1 MDLFEK
7 CQQPL
12 LSLQM
17 KDAGFDA
24 YYRVIQEVRDT
35 EVVVDGRRLLMLGS
49 NNYLGLANDPR
60 VKRAAIEAVERYGAG
75 MAGSRCLNGTTD
87 LHAELER
94 RLARFLRREAAIYFT
109 SGYLA
114 NLGVISS
121 LAQRGDF
128 VLVDRRAHASLHDGA
143 RLSQGETFRFRHD
156 DMGHLER
163 LLERCGDAGKLV
175 VVDGVY
181 SMEGEIAPLPRI
193 VEVCRRHGARLLV
206 DDAHGLGVLGRDGR
220 GTAEHFGLED
230 DVDVLVGTAS
240 KTLPGVGGFA
250 AARKE
255 VVDYLRNSPV
265 NRPFMLAASPPASAV
280 AGVKA
285 ALEII
290 EQEPALRRTLWD
302 TTRRV
307 LHALRGMGFDTG
319 RTQTPIVPIST
330 GSIERTFAM
339 WRMLTEDGFF
349 VNVVIPPA
357 VPSGACLIRL
367 TLTASHTREQV
378 DRLLAAIERA
388 GLELGI
394 VPPRS
399 GVVAEELKAA
409 G

>member
-7 CQQPL
+7 CHEPL

-24 YYRVIQEVRDT
+24 YYRVISSVGAT
-35 EVVVDGRRLLMLGS
+35 EVVVDGRTLVMLGS
-49 NNYLGLANDPR
+49 NNYLGLATDPR

-75 MAGSRCLNGTTD
+75 MAGSRCLNGTTE
-87 LHAELER
+87 LHADLEK
-94 RLARFLRREAAIYFT
+94 RLARFLRRDAAIYYT

-121 LAQRGDF
+121 LAQRGDQIF
-128 VLVDRRAHASLHDGA
+128 VDRHAHASLHDGA
-143 RLSQGETFRFRHD
+143 RLSQGEASRFRHN
-156 DMGHLER
+156 DMAHLSR
-163 LLERCGDAGKLV
+163 LLERAGDAGKLV

-193 VEVCRRHGARLLV
+193 VEVCRKYGARLLV
-206 DDAHGLGVLGRDGR
+206 DDAHGLGVLGREGR

-230 DVDVLVGTAS
+230 EVDIVIGTAS

-250 AARKE
+250 AADQV
-255 VVDYLRNSPV
+255 VVDFLRNAPV
-265 NRPFMLAASPPASAV
+265 NRPFMLAAAPPAAAV
-280 AGVKA
+280 AGVRA

-302 TTRRV
+302 STRRV
-307 LHALRGMGFDTG
+307 LRALRGMGFDTG
-319 RTQTPIVPIST
+319 HSQTPIIPIST
-330 GSIERTFAM
+330 GSIERTFGM
-339 WRMLTEDGFF
+339 WKALTEDGFF

-357 VPSGACLIRL
+357 VPAGACLIRL
-367 TLTASHTREQV
+367 TLTAAHTKEQI
-378 DRLLAAIERA
+378 DSLLSAIQRA
-388 GLELGI
+388 GVRLGI
-394 VPPRS
+394 IAAPP
-399 GVVAEELKAA
+399 GYVAEGLKAA